1 MPSSTPPRSWAE
13 IDLGAVRH
21 NADVARDHSKCD
33 VMPIVKANAYGHGA
47 VQVARAM
54 SDMATLYGVANLHEA
69 EELRAGG
76 IAPPILLLSACLPG
90 EWEEVL
96 RQGFH
101 LCVSTLEE
109 ASALDALA
117 ARLGTSAHVHVVVDT
132 GMGRI
137 GFPEHLWNAE
147 VAGALLALR
156 HVVCEGFASHLPS
169 PDDDEVFTRGQIAR
183 FAKCVA
189 LARNAGLNPRWV
201 HTASGA
207 GLLGY
212 AEQREMCNLVRPGL
226 MLYGVNPLT
235 SEDTAVSATPALRSV
250 MTWKTRIAMI
260 RRLPAGHG
268 ISYGRTEILKQP
280 TTVATLACGYA
291 DGYPRQVSGKGAMV
305 LIRGTR
311 CALLGRVTMD
321 QIMVDVTDLPS
332 PAAIGDEVV
341 LMGAQGGE
349 FISATELAQ
358 KAGTIAWHVFTG
370 ITTRVERSYI
380 GVQA

>member
-1 MPSSTPPRSWAE
+1 MPSPTPPRSWAE

-21 NADVARDHSKCD
+21 NAEVARAHSKCD

-47 VQVARAM
+47 VAVARAM
-54 SDMATLYGVANLHEA
+54 SDIATLYGVANLHEA

-76 IAPPILLLSACLPG
+76 IAQPILLLSACLPG
-90 EWEEVL
+90 EWDEVL

-117 ARLGTSAHVHVVVDT
+117 ARLKTTAHVHVVVDT

-137 GFPEHLWNAE
+137 GFPEHTWDSN
-147 VAGALLALR
+147 VAAALLALR

-189 LARNAGLNPRWV
+189 LARNAGMNPRWV

-226 MLYGVNPLT
+226 MLYGVNPLP
-235 SEDTAVSATPALRSV
+235 SEDTAFSAPGLRSV
-250 MTWKTRIAMI
+250 MTWKTRIVLI
-260 RRLPAGHG
+260 RELPAGHG

-280 TTVATLACGYA
+280 TMVATLACGYA

-305 LIRGTR
+305 LVHGTR
-311 CALLGRVTMD
+311 CPLLGRVTMD
-321 QIMVDVTDLPS
+321 QIMVDVTDLAT
-332 PAAIGDEVV
+332 PAEVGNEVV
-341 LMGAQGGE
+341 LLGGQEEE
-349 FISATELAQ
+349 FISATEVAH

-370 ITTRVERSYI
+370 ITTRVER
-380 GVQA
+380 QWR